1 MIVGLTLYFVL
12 FRSIQYL
19 LVFLTPI
26 RQFDTSTSLLL
37 NELCSSPS
45 EINSYWNK
53 YFWNKLLS
61 WDSVFFIKNITSKN
75 GKPQF
80 EHEYA
85 FSQLW
90 TFFVRLF
97 IKSNND
103 SIYHALRVGV
113 AIENVLFYLSGIV
126 LYFLTK
132 KIFSQNI
139 RQSQFA
145 RTIAKKTSLLFFL
158 TSAAGFL
165 TSIYSEPLSFFFA
178 FVGIWSRECSISV
191 PVLGQFD
198 IPWRYW
204 FPYSFI
210 SMTCFT
216 LASLNRSN
224 CVLLG
229 IYFIFDLIELTKN
242 RKFVK
247 AICFPLLSGS
257 LMFSALLYQQYY
269 LPYKT
274 FCPQRGEWCK
284 SQLFS
289 SIFITKTSLYS
300 YIQSHY
306 WGVGLLKYWTPKN
319 IPNFLFAVPNIIILI
334 YSSIYFSKI
343 YPSYNLKALVWIT
356 RALVV
361 IVCFF
366 AHVQILNRIASFL
379 PLHLWYLA
387 DRLVKTSDPKKMEN
401 PKGDD
406 KIVKF
411 YIYWLAFW
419 IPLQTILFAAFL
431 PPA

>member
-1 MIVGLTLYFVL
+1 M
-12 FRSIQYL
+12 
-19 LVFLTPI
+19 
-26 RQFDTSTSLLL
+26 
-37 NELCSSPS
+37 
-45 EINSYWNK
+45 
-53 YFWNKLLS
+53 
-61 WDSVFFIKNITSKN
+61 
-75 GKPQF
+75 
-80 EHEYA
+80 
-85 FSQLW
+85 
-90 TFFVRLF
+90 
-97 IKSNND
+97 
-103 SIYHALRVGV
+103 
-113 AIENVLFYLSGIV
+113 
-126 LYFLTK
+126 
-132 KIFSQNI
+132 
-139 RQSQFA
+139 
-145 RTIAKKTSLLFFL
+145 
-158 TSAAGFL
+158 
-165 TSIYSEPLSFFFA
+165 
-178 FVGIWSRECSISV
+178 

-306 WGVGLLKYWTPKN
+306 WGVGLLKYWTPNN

-366 AHVQILNRIASFL
+366 AHVQILNRIASFYPCTFGIWL
-379 PLHLWYLA
+379 IDWLKLLI
-387 DRLVKTSDPKKMEN
+387 KKNGKSER
-401 PKGDD
+401 
-406 KIVKF
+406 
-411 YIYWLAFW
+411 
-419 IPLQTILFAAFL
+419 
-431 PPA
+431 

>member
-1 MIVGLTLYFVL
+1 
-12 FRSIQYL
+12 
-19 LVFLTPI
+19 
-26 RQFDTSTSLLL
+26 
-37 NELCSSPS
+37 
-45 EINSYWNK
+45 
-53 YFWNKLLS
+53 
-61 WDSVFFIKNITSKN
+61 
-75 GKPQF
+75 
-80 EHEYA
+80 
-85 FSQLW
+85 
-90 TFFVRLF
+90 
-97 IKSNND
+97 
-103 SIYHALRVGV
+103 
-113 AIENVLFYLSGIV
+113 
-126 LYFLTK
+126 
-132 KIFSQNI
+132 
-139 RQSQFA
+139 
-145 RTIAKKTSLLFFL
+145 
-158 TSAAGFL
+158 
-165 TSIYSEPLSFFFA
+165 
-178 FVGIWSRECSISV
+178 
-191 PVLGQFD
+191 
-198 IPWRYW
+198 
-204 FPYSFI
+204 
-210 SMTCFT
+210 MTCFT

-306 WGVGLLKYWTPKN
+306 WGVGLLKYWTPNN

-419 IPLQTILFAAFL
+419 IPLQTILFAAFFTTSL
-431 PPA
+431 ILNACIFLLLLKTYKNYLHIEYRIMRHYDLLHFLFILHPLFENFKVYFLLVSILLVKKL

>member
-1 MIVGLTLYFVL
+1 MLVGLTLYFVL
-12 FRSIQYL
+12 FRSLQYL
-19 LVFLTPI
+19 LVFLTPV

-37 NELCSSPS
+37 NELCSSPN

-61 WDSVFFIKNITSKN
+61 WDAVFFIKNMTSKD

-90 TFFVRLF
+90 ASLIRLVV
-97 IKSNND
+97 KNND
-103 SIYHALRVGV
+103 KNIYHVLKV
-113 AIENVLFYLSGIV
+113 AVVMENALFYSSAIV

-132 KIFSQNI
+132 RTFSQNQK
-139 RQSQFA
+139 QSRFA
-145 RTIAKKTSLLFFL
+145 KSIAKKTSLLFFL

-165 TSIYSEPLSFFFA
+165 TSIYSEPLSFFLA
-178 FVGIWSRECSISV
+178 FVGIWCRECTISI
-191 PVLGQFD
+191 PVSGQFD
-198 IPWRYW
+198 CPWRNW
-204 FPYSFI
+204 FSYSII

-224 CVLLG
+224 CILLG
-229 IYFIFDLIELTKN
+229 IYFVFDLIELTKN

-247 AICFPLLSGS
+247 AICFPLLSGL
-257 LMFSALLYQQYY
+257 LMFSALIYQQYY

-274 FCPQRGEWCK
+274 FCPQRGEWCT
-284 SQLFS
+284 SQLLPRL
-289 SIFITKTSLYS
+289 FITKTSLYS
-300 YIQSHY
+300 YIQGHY
-306 WGVGLLKYWTPKN
+306 WGVGFLRYWTLNN
-319 IPNFLFAVPNIIILI
+319 IPNFLLAIPNIIILT

-343 YPSYNLKALVWIT
+343 YPSYNLKPLVWIT
-356 RALVV
+356 RSLVV
-361 IVCFF
+361 MVCLF

-387 DRLVKTSDPKKMEN
+387 DRLVKTSGPEQMEN

-419 IPLQTILFAAFL
+419 IPLQTVLFAAFL

>member
-1 MIVGLTLYFVL
+1 MLAGLTLYFVL

-26 RQFDTSTSLLL
+26 RQFDTSTLLLL

-45 EINSYWNK
+45 EINNYWNK

-61 WDSVFFIKNITSKN
+61 WDTVFFIKNMTSEN

-90 TFFVRLF
+90 PSLVRFFV
-97 IKSNND
+97 KNNNKNV
-103 SIYHALRVGV
+103 YHVLKVAV
-113 AIENVLFYLSGIV
+113 AIENVLFYLSGVV

-132 KIFSQNI
+132 KMFSQNI
-139 RQSQFA
+139 KQSQFSRSIA
-145 RTIAKKTSLLFFL
+145 RKTSLLFFL

-165 TSIYSEPLSFFFA
+165 TSIYSEPLSFFLT
-178 FVGIWSRECSISV
+178 FVGIWSRECSISI
-191 PVLGQFD
+191 PVLGRFD

-204 FPYSFI
+204 FSYSFI

-229 IYFIFDLIELTKN
+229 IYFVFDLIELIKN
-242 RKFVK
+242 RKLVK

-257 LMFSALLYQQYY
+257 LMLSALLYQQYY

-284 SQLFS
+284 SELLPNF
-289 SIFITKTSLYS
+289 FVTKTSLYS
-300 YIQSHY
+300 YVQGHY
-306 WGVGLLKYWTPKN
+306 WGVGFMKYWTLNN
-319 IPNFLFAVPNIIILI
+319 IPNFLLAVPNIIILI
-334 YSSIYFSKI
+334 YSSVYFSEI
-343 YPSYNLKALVWIT
+343 YPFHNLKALVWIA
-356 RALVV
+356 RALIV

-387 DRLVKTSDPKKMEN
+387 DRLVKTSDQKKMEN

-406 KIVKF
+406 RIVKF
-411 YIYWLAFW
+411 YIYWLVFW
-419 IPLQTILFAAFL
+419 IPLQTVLFAAFL